1 MVIDDSIPPALQ
13 RLAPF
18 VGTWHTTGT
27 VVATSAAYTATDIY
41 EWLPGGHFLVHR
53 WDAQM
58 PDGRSQGIEIIGP
71 DASDGADGSD
81 GAARGHYTMHSFDS
95 TGKADTMRAIV
106 DGKQVAFDGSGVRF
120 RGAFNG
126 NGTEMAGTWSLHAE
140 GSRQDWKPWM
150 TVVLRRSN

>member
-1 MVIDDSIPPALQ
+1 MAIDNSIPPAMQ

-27 VVATSAAYTATDIY
+27 VIATSAAYTATDIY

-53 WDAQM
+53 WDAAM

-71 DASDGADGSD
+71 DAPD
-81 GAARGHYTMHSFDS
+81 GAASGHYTMHSFDS
-95 TGKADTMRAIV
+95 TGKAETMRAV
-106 DGKQVAFDGSGVRF
+106 VNGNSVAYDGDGVRF

-126 NGTEMAGTWSLHAE
+126 DGSEMSGTWSLQAE
-140 GSRQDWKPWM
+140 GSADWEPWM
-150 TVVLRRSN
+150 SVVLRQESRVS